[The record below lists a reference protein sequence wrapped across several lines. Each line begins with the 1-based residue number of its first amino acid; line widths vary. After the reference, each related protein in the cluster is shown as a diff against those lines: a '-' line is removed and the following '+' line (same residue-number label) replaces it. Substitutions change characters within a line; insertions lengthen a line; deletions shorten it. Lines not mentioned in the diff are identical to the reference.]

1 MTSPFA
7 RRSQTIIA
15 LDELKRRDD
24 LESLRPYLIEEQC
37 FPATKKPETAPITME
52 ELKKLARM
60 WKLNERRNFWKT
72 HGERNDMV
80 VALLEHAEQNLNYS
94 TNKISLE
101 TQSEFQAAPPTES
114 KPSNL
119 TARQFLVNV
128 QLKNYCG
135 KKVHTNNLI
144 STHHSSLTSILL
156 PNAVLQ
162 SSNE

>member
-72 HGERNDMV
+72 HGERNEMV

-94 TNKISLE
+94 TNKINLE

-114 KPSNL
+114 RPSNL

-135 KKVHTNNLI
+135 KKVHIIFIYLCSDKILTNFWNLD
-144 STHHSSLTSILL
+144 
-156 PNAVLQ
+156 AVLQ
-162 SSNE
+162 PPNE

>member
-1 MTSPFA
+1 M
-7 RRSQTIIA
+7 
-15 LDELKRRDD
+15 
-24 LESLRPYLIEEQC
+24 
-37 FPATKKPETAPITME
+37 
-52 ELKKLARM
+52 ARM

-72 HGERNDMV
+72 HGERNEMV

-114 KPSNL
+114 RPSNL

-135 KKVHTNNLI
+135 KKVRMIYIFLCLDTILTNVFLFWYLD
-144 STHHSSLTSILL
+144 T
-156 PNAVLQ
+156 VLQ
-162 SSNE
+162 PSNE